1 MNHGPRWRLGVGV
14 LLGALVASCAGPKS
28 SSVPPAYRLDSSS
41 VAGLKKYPA
50 LFRNPPQQ
58 ALGVSFVRQGYKT
71 TNHTPAHN
79 RALRLLAWS
88 QQVRVQGEQLA
99 EQTVDGLAL
108 RGDNIKLLEVPEI
121 ASEACR
127 VETLIVEGRSWIVA
141 RLVQAQEEEHSWG
154 EWGYFKPDSPTWIN
168 ALPKDDGWLY
178 ATGMVKAPLKDEAGS
193 WELATYRALVNL
205 AENVALRVRHG
216 DRVVDQQ
223 VRSAAVHVVDTRL
236 SSFRVA
242 ARWRDAKHLYVLARV
257 PRSGAVSLHEH
268 P

>member
-1 MNHGPRWRLGVGV
+1 MNPGPRWRRGARV
-14 LLGALVASCAGPKS
+14 LLGALVVSCAGPKA
-28 SSVPPAYRLDSSS
+28 SSVPSTDRLDFSP

-50 LFRNPPQQ
+50 LFCNPPQQ

-71 TNHTPAHN
+71 TDHTPAHN

-99 EQTVDGLAL
+99 EQTVAGFAP

-127 VETLIVEGRSWIVA
+127 VETLIVEGRAWISA
-141 RLVQAQEEEHSWG
+141 RLAQEEEHSWG
-154 EWGYFKPDSPTWIN
+154 GWGYFKPDPPTWIN
-168 ALPKDDGWLY
+168 SLPQDDGWLY
-178 ATGMVKAPLKDEAGS
+178 ASGMVKAPFKDEAGS

-205 AENVALRVRHG
+205 AANVALRVRHG
-216 DRVVDQQ
+216 DRAVEHRVS
-223 VRSAAVHVVDTRL
+223 SATVHVVDTRL
-236 SSFRVA
+236 LSFRVA
-242 ARWRDAKHLYVLARV
+242 ARWRDEKHLYVLARV